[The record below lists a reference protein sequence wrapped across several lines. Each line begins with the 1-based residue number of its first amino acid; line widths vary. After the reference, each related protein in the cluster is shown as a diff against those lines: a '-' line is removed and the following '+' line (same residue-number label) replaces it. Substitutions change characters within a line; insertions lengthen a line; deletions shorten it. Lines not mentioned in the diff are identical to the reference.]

1 MAVVLALAAAGC
13 SPVATDGEGLARRE
27 ATTTSAPHLRPT
39 TTFLRV
45 TTSTSSSTTSTVS
58 LTPDVVLE
66 PDGLGVVAFG
76 DEANRVLAA
85 LAGRLGPPTDDG
97 PLPACPSG
105 ELDRL
110 VRFGELS
117 VLVATTGGVER
128 FVAWD
133 IGPSS
138 GAVTRLATAEGIS
151 VGSTLAQLRSAY
163 GERLQLT
170 RDDPFGPGFEIDLGG
185 RSRLG
190 GTLTGTGTGDT
201 VATLAGGSASCG

>member
-1 MAVVLALAAAGC
+1 M
-13 SPVATDGEGLARRE
+13 TI
-27 ATTTSAPHLRPT
+27 T
-39 TTFLRV
+39 
-45 TTSTSSSTTSTVS
+45 TSSSTTSTVPTS
-58 LTPDVVLE
+58 PDVVLE
-66 PDGLGVVAFG
+66 PDGLGVVVFG

-85 LAGRLGPPTDDG
+85 LARRLGPPTDDG

-133 IGPSS
+133 IGPFS
-138 GAVTRLATAEGIS
+138 GTVARLATAEGIS
-151 VGSTLAQLRSAY
+151 VGSTLAQLRSTY

-170 RDDPFGPGFEIDLGG
+170 RDDPFGPAFEIDLGG

-201 VATLAGGSASCG
+201 VATLSGGSASCG